1 MRISSLLIVFL
12 LSFTISNAQISVQ
25 TVAYWDLNE
34 EYSFSGSYDNYKVK
48 NQDTIYLSKMNY
60 DVNIKVLGQTDSTY
74 TIRWIYHNHK
84 FIQGT
89 ELARKLS
96 EGKDTIQ
103 VVFKTNELGAF
114 KKILNIEE
122 LTEYYRE
129 KFNSLSNTYADD
141 KQTLEAIN
149 SVRKQFE
156 NPEYILTN
164 SIKDISSF
172 YTFHGAKYD
181 LNEEYNGN
189 LKTVNNYDTNNPFDT
204 KVTVWLDEIDSEN
217 NNYILR
223 TYQNVNE
230 NQLKKVVAKK
240 LNIPEDQIPELKNE
254 TYVTNRIHG
263 SGWTT
268 YMIFTREVTSLDDK
282 SVEEYIIQMK

>member
-96 EGKDTIQ
+96 GGKDTIQ

>member
-96 EGKDTIQ
+96 GGKDTIQ

-149 SVRKQFE
+149 SARKQFE